1 MTFLP
6 GWSSIEG
13 SGRWSD
19 IFFWAGFACL
29 ILLAACILM
38 SKVYGWRKDA
48 LIATREQLISLA
60 EDLRN
65 EDLRQLETA
74 ARERAQTPER
84 DPEAAIALAPEA
96 TPSPERPAA
105 VPKAAAAPAP
115 PPPPAREPE
124 RIARLQ
130 ERPPR
135 ELSDAQKKAMI
146 GTLSVFRGQKF
157 AVLCITGDA
166 EGKSFAETLVTVL
179 RGAGWDFPDSAV
191 AEAAY
196 ASEPTGVSVMVN
208 AAQALTPNLLR
219 PTSNLV
225 KVLADAGL
233 MARTGAL
240 ADPNVPRDLI
250 EIRVGRNRN
259 PT

>member
-19 IFFWAGFACL
+19 IFFWAGFASL

-60 EDLRN
+60 EDLRD
-65 EDLRQLETA
+65 EDLRQLEIA
-74 ARERAQTPER
+74 ARERAPTPEHE
-84 DPEAAIALAPEA
+84 PEAAIAQAPDA
-96 TPSPERPAA
+96 LPERPAA
-105 VPKAAAAPAP
+105 APKAAAAPAP

-166 EGKSFAETLVTVL
+166 EGKSFAEKLVTVL

-196 ASEPTGVSVMVN
+196 ASEPTGLSVMVN